1 MALCFLSGVESFNVL
16 HGRAASIGL
25 RHQRNTARSEAT
37 KLHIKIPF
45 FARDKAEE
53 KVPDNGFAI
62 TTTGPKDVVVGAKN
76 SPRTVLA
83 DEAAVLVIGGGVSG
97 LTAAIKAAEALKKK
111 SPDAK
116 VLLVEADSELGGRV
130 LSETTDDGFVLD
142 KGFAVFI
149 EEYPEAKKML
159 DYDAL
164 KLKPF
169 LPGALVKLQSRNK
182 LARVADPL
190 RVPADTLNAV
200 LAPVGSLIDKVKVLP
215 LIFNSRIKS
224 IEELFEERETD
235 TETALI
241 ERWGF
246 SDDFIEKFY
255 KPFLEGIYLA
265 PLSKQSSR
273 MFSFV
278 FKMFSEGSAT
288 LPAGGM
294 GSVSKQLVEKA
305 KKAGVEIR
313 TDTPIS
319 CIAVG
324 KDGEFSVDCAK
335 SKERFKA
342 SSLIVATDGQIA
354 QRLLSN
360 VPGFENLADLPEQPQ
375 QSVGSLYY
383 SLKGAAPVEEP
394 ILILNGIGEASG
406 SRDYPVNN
414 VCFPSVV
421 NEGYAPEGYNLCSV
435 TVLTDAMKLYEGKP
449 DELDTAVRRQLGT
462 WFREQRSAILNEW
475 ELKKIYF
482 IPNAQPSQYK
492 GPFPA
497 SVNGGRPSNTF
508 RGKDLPSGLFVCGD
522 HMATATLN
530 GALES
535 GAAAGQDAGK
545 FAANAVAKAV
555 AVTA

>member
-1 MALCFLSGVESFNVL
+1 MGITVRDGAFLMALCFLLRGTKSFNLLPGPTV
-16 HGRAASIGL
+16 SNSF
-25 RHQRNTARSEAT
+25 RHQSNSARSEGT
-37 KLHIKIPF
+37 KLHLKIPF
-45 FARDKAEE
+45 FARNEEE
-53 KVPDNGFAI
+53 KTSDDDDDGLSI
-62 TTTGPKDVVVGAKN
+62 TPTGPTDGGIGAKN
-76 SPRTVLA
+76 SARTQIT
-83 DEAAVLVIGGGVSG
+83 DEASVLVVGGGVSG
-97 LTAAIKAAEALKKK
+97 LTAAIKAAEGLKKK
-111 SPDAK
+111 NPDAK

-149 EEYPEAKKML
+149 EEYPEAKKLL

-169 LPGALVKLQSRNK
+169 LPGALVKLKSRNK

-190 RVPADTLNAV
+190 RVPGDTLNAV
-200 LAPVGSLIDKVKVLP
+200 LAPVGSLIDKAKVLP

-224 IEELFEERETD
+224 IEELFEEKETD

-246 SDDFIEKFY
+246 SDAFIEKFY

-305 KKAGVEIR
+305 KKVGVEIR

-319 CIAVG
+319 CISVG
-324 KDGEFSVDCAK
+324 KDGEFIVDCAK
-335 SKERFKA
+335 SKKRFAA

-354 QRLLSN
+354 QRLLAS
-360 VPGFENLADLPEQPQ
+360 VPGFENLVDLPEQPQ

-383 SLKGAAPVEEP
+383 SFKGAAPIEEP
-394 ILILNGIGEASG
+394 ILILNGCGSGASG
-406 SRDYPVNN
+406 TQDFPVNN

-421 NEGYAPEGYNLCSV
+421 NEGYAPLGYNLCSV
-435 TVLTDAMKLYEGKP
+435 TVLSDAMKLYEGKP

-462 WFREQRSAILNEW
+462 WFREQRSEILSDW

-482 IPNAQPSQYK
+482 VSAYSMR
-492 GPFPA
+492 
-497 SVNGGRPSNTF
+497 V
-508 RGKDLPSGLFVCGD
+508 
-522 HMATATLN
+522 
-530 GALES
+530 
-535 GAAAGQDAGK
+535 
-545 FAANAVAKAV
+545 
-555 AVTA
+555 VTSLSLLVR